1 MWLALVGAHYELC
14 VLLIINEGDGDKEEI
29 CRKEQRE
36 QHVYHVVIDDEQQRQ
51 DAHRQSRPKSPL
63 YPPHAIEQLVFLV
76 EIHHLLL
83 EHLIAPHKQ
92 PCICRHQRHIA
103 ENAHIVNNVK
113 GTQGKGETRH
123 EKESRNQEYN
133 RKLQQHTT
141 RGYDGRTDE
150 NECQH
155 GEHQRLDTADEY
167 HHHTGECLL
176 FTVILHACLKH
187 ICNTIG
193 NERSTQAPARRAI
206 FLQRLILAYRD
217 TKKHQRKDY
226 SRDGTCEERK
236 RIVYWHCTSMVWI
249 AKVIKNPKKPN
260 ALHKKLCRIVA
271 FRMLCDIPFGSTIV
285 YNWGCQRWHFALR
298 EV

>member
-1 MWLALVGAHYELC
+1 MVRLHVFLLAHPFANARSDLLNLSRRHFLLLHTLLTHVWLALVGAHYELR

-63 YPPHAIEQLVFLV
+63 YPPHAIEQFFFLI

-83 EHLIAPHKQ
+83 EHLVAPHKQ

-141 RGYDGRTDE
+141 HGYDGRTDE

-155 GEHQRLDTADEY
+155 GEHHRLDTADEY
-167 HHHTGECLL
+167 HQHTSECLL
-176 FTVILHACLKH
+176 FSVILHTCLKH
-187 ICNTIG
+187 IRYTIG

-206 FLQRLILAYRD
+206 FLQ
-217 TKKHQRKDY
+217 
-226 SRDGTCEERK
+226 
-236 RIVYWHCTSMVWI
+236 
-249 AKVIKNPKKPN
+249 
-260 ALHKKLCRIVA
+260 
-271 FRMLCDIPFGSTIV
+271 
-285 YNWGCQRWHFALR
+285 
-298 EV
+298 